1 MPLGCRM
8 LCALQ
13 GRPAAAT
20 AVPFLIMTTDYRLTL
35 YPAPPPAA
43 SSVREF
49 VADFGKAK
57 VRDVV
62 MTEASLPL
70 EKWVHVG
77 AEVRQAHTMRRPRYP
92 GASLLLTALY
102 PQAQGTD
109 WRMLCLEP
117 KLDRAGS
124 LALQSSPWP
133 PPAFQIR
140 CGGQ

>member
-1 MPLGCRM
+1 MS
-8 LCALQ
+8 Q

-20 AVPFLIMTTDYRLTL
+20 AVPFLIMTTDNRLTM

-62 MTEASLPL
+62 VTEAALPL

-77 AEVRQAHTMRRPRYP
+77 AEVRMRWPCS
-92 GASLLLTALY
+92 AFTHSLILRRLLNARKRETE
-102 PQAQGTD
+102 G
-109 WRMLCLEP
+109 RGCL
-117 KLDRAGS
+117 LWSLGGS
-124 LALQSSPWP
+124 VSHVACTS
-133 PPAFQIR
+133 IMD
-140 CGGQ
+140 